1 MVVPAFN
8 EEDNIHPLYERLSQ
22 SLLQISEA
30 YEILFVD
37 DGSSDK
43 TVHIVEQLQKKDHRV
58 KYVSFSRNFGHE
70 MANTAGFRH
79 VQGEA
84 VVIIDADLQDPP
96 EVIIDLYKKFK
107 EGYDIVYAQRKKR
120 DKETWLKK
128 FTSKGFYRI
137 MQMLSDTEIPLDTGD
152 FRLLSRRVVDEINN
166 LNEKNRFFRGLT
178 HWVGFNV
185 TCVEYDREARF
196 AGETK
201 YNYVKLIK
209 LAFDAILS
217 FSYKPLK
224 LFSFMGFATAGF
236 AFLNLVYWIVMKV
249 VFNHQAVEGW
259 TSIVTILLL
268 FFGIIMIQISVIGE
282 YIARIYEEVRN
293 RPLYIIS
300 KQDGKK
306 VQRRTGSSGSIS
318 EYDCYTDVS
327 ENTGE

>member
-1 MVVPAFN
+1 MASVTYEHVSKAFGEVIAVSDLDIQVPDKEFLVFVG
-8 EEDNIHPLYERLSQ
+8 PSGCGKTTSLRL
-22 SLLQISEA
+22 L
-30 YEILFVD
+30 
-37 DGSSDK
+37 
-43 TVHIVEQLQKKDHRV
+43 T
-58 KYVSFSRNFGHE
+58 
-70 MANTAGFRH
+70 NTAGFRN
-79 VQGEA
+79 VKGDA

-96 EVIIDLYKKFK
+96 EVILDMYAKFK
-107 EGYDIVYAQRKKR
+107 EGNDIVYAKRKKR

-128 FTSKGFYRI
+128 ATSKWFYRI
-137 MQMLSDTEIPLDTGD
+137 MKLLSDTEIPLDTGD
-152 FRLLSRRVVDEINN
+152 FRLLSRRVVDEINS

-185 TCVEYDREARF
+185 TYVEYDREARH

-201 YNYVKLIK
+201 YNYLKLFK

-224 LFSFMGFATAGF
+224 IFSLLGFATAMF
-236 AFLNLVYWIVMKV
+236 AFLNLVYWVVMKT
-249 VFNHQAVEGW
+249 VFNHHSVEGW

-300 KQDGKK
+300 KQDGEERK
-306 VQRRTGSSGSIS
+306 
-318 EYDCYTDVS
+318 
-327 ENTGE
+327 